1 MNERIKELYEQA
13 HLVYEIP
20 YESSVVDSTI
30 VSTYKRRQFDAEKFA
45 ELIVRECLSIMV
57 DERQRQLGEFY
68 HSNPNGTAQDFI
80 GMSGAIFT
88 VDRIKQHFGVEE

>member
-1 MNERIKELYEQA
+1 MMNERIKELYEQA

-45 ELIVRECLSIMV
+45 ELIVLEMCNVL
-57 DERQRQLGEFY
+57 DKAQWDKGEDWVCAD
-68 HSNPNGTAQDFI
+68 GT
-80 GMSGAIFT
+80 
-88 VDRIKQHFGVEE
+88 RIIPQVKEHFGVEE

>member
-1 MNERIKELYEQA
+1 MNQRIQELSEQA
-13 HLVYEIP
+13 SLHA
-20 YESSVVDSTI
+20 
-30 VSTYKRRQFDAEKFA
+30 VSDNSAMLFDVWKKRYTEKFA

-88 VDRIKQHFGVEE
+88 VDRIKQHFGVE